1 MRSQESMKRLLL
13 QLFAISSLLLLA
25 PAAGGSSRPRYG
37 GTVRILLHDKVLS
50 IDPLSEEDHP
60 GARDRMAAL
69 TFENLTELDVQGR
82 LRPKLAESW
91 HADQAKRIWQF
102 RLRLANFHDG
112 TVLTAADVTAS
123 LSKSNPAWKYS
134 APDRQTVAIETP
146 VPVQQ
151 MPELMALPR
160 YAIVK
165 RQSDGNNAVL
175 VGTGS
180 YKLNQW
186 QTGERAQFTANEDYW
201 GGRPFADTIE
211 FQMGASLRDQLM
223 DRQLGSYAAT
233 ELSVDQIRNVEPN
246 NQTVVLSRPANLL
259 AVVFLQPESVGRP
272 GKKPVDPR
280 VRQALGLAMNR
291 AAISNVIFQR
301 KAIPA
306 SGLLPQW
313 LTGYEFLLETATNL
327 ERAKELRADAAAFVV
342 INPIAL
348 AYDFADPMAKLAAE
362 RIAVDAREA
371 GIVVQPYAESHI
383 NSKTAR
389 ASTNA
394 DAVLLRV
401 PLRSLDPS
409 IALAARADDLGL
421 PQESNPAILGV
432 TRAEDLLAM
441 ERKLLESSRV
451 LPVAHVPQV
460 LWLNSMAHNWQQ
472 QLNGEWNLDQ
482 LWIEGAR

>member
-1 MRSQESMKRLLL
+1 MKRLPL
-13 QLFAISSLLLLA
+13 QLFALSSLLLLA
-25 PAAGGSSRPRYG
+25 VAADGSSRPRYG

-50 IDPLSEEDHP
+50 IDPLSDEDHP
-60 GARDRMAAL
+60 AARDRMAAL
-69 TFENLTELDVQGR
+69 TFENLTEIDAQGR

-112 TVLTAADVTAS
+112 TVLTAVDVAAS
-123 LSKSNPAWKYS
+123 LAKSNPAWKYS
-134 APDRQTVAIETP
+134 APDRQTIVIETAFP
-146 VPVQQ
+146 VLQ
-151 MPELMALPR
+151 MSELLALPR

-165 RQSDGNNAVL
+165 RQSDGNNAAL
-175 VGTGS
+175 LIGTGS

-233 ELSVDQIRNVEPN
+233 ELSVDQIRNVEQN
-246 NQTVVLSRPANLL
+246 NQTVTLSRPADLL
-259 AVVFLQPESVGRP
+259 ALVFLQPDSGGRP

-280 VRQALGLAMNR
+280 VRQALGLAIKR

-301 KAIPA
+301 KAISA
-306 SGLLPQW
+306 SGMLPQW
-313 LTGYEFLLETATNL
+313 LTGYEFLLDTPMNIG
-327 ERAKELRADAAAFVV
+327 RAKELRADAAAFVV

-348 AYDFADPMAKLAAE
+348 AYDFADPMSKLAAE

-371 GIVVQPYAESHI
+371 GIIVQPYAESHI
-383 NSKTAR
+383 NSKAAR

-409 IALAARADDLGL
+409 VALAARADDLGL
-421 PQESNPAILGV
+421 PQENSPAILGA
-432 TRAEDLLAM
+432 TRAEDLLAL
-441 ERKLLESSRV
+441 ERKLLENNRV

-460 LWLNSMAHNWQQ
+460 LWLNSLAHNWQQ